1 MGKIQEKSFFLH
13 TFFQK
18 KFEGSKF
25 FNIPPCFSI
34 ILKCLMFL
42 LHQEGGSPGKFSFS
56 TIGGVKN
63 CLREGDCVLEGQP
76 MGIPPPRPP
85 CPPMG
90 TCPLLLAPLLLL
102 LLGYCF
108 ASIRAVFC
116 TLVLP
121 LFPFYPPLPF
131 LHYAWATS
139 SSLLPS
145 DQGSGGLLL
154 LLVQP
159 NTNSIGTEAAEGGGI
174 VQGRSGR

>member
-1 MGKIQEKSFFLH
+1 MSDVFAASGRGQPWKIFFFH
-13 TFFQK
+13 YWGGQK
-18 KFEGSKF
+18 LPQRGGL
-25 FNIPPCFSI
+25 CF
-34 ILKCLMFL
+34 
-42 LHQEGGSPGKFSFS
+42 GGSAYG
-56 TIGGVKN
+56 N
-63 CLREGDCVLEGQP
+63 
-76 MGIPPPRPP
+76 PPPSPP

-90 TCPLLLAPLLLL
+90 TCPLLALAPLLLL